1 MPVTTIRIQ
10 NDLPAH
16 SRVAG
21 VLVEFYD
28 LAGVFQTSGTT
39 DANGEVAVTLPAAS
53 YDVFMFK
60 EGVTILP
67 KQPQEI
73 DVLDPPV
80 ENTFRVSCHVRE
92 LPESLDPVK
101 CRVTGKVIGTGG
113 GPSRDRLIFTPIK
126 YLSVIGEDV
135 LLPESRAEFA
145 PDDLGNFDFE
155 LLRGQEYNCY
165 FLHLESLF
173 GGTENCVKAIVP
185 SAGGVQ
191 LDKLLFPLPVSLSFS
206 ESSISIL
213 LADGKNEDINYT
225 IGYSDGSDS
234 GDRPGGVLWAST
246 KTDNSDATVVC
257 AEILGG
263 KLYLTPLAVGTVIV
277 TTVRVLKQDVFW
289 NSPPAYVSE
298 SIEVTV
304 T

>member
-1 MPVTTIRIQ
+1 MPIVTIRIQ
-10 NDLPAH
+10 NDLPAPT
-16 SRVAG
+16 RVEG

-28 LAGVFQTSGTT
+28 LSEVFQTSGTT
-39 DANGEVAVTLPAAS
+39 DVDGEVEVTLPVAT
-53 YDVFMFK
+53 YDIFMFK
-60 EGVTILP
+60 EGVVILP

-73 DVLDPPV
+73 EVLASPE
-80 ENTFRVSCHVRE
+80 ENTFLVSCHVRE

-113 GPSRDRLIFTPIK
+113 GPSKDRLIFTPIK
-126 YLSVIGEDV
+126 YLLVIGEGV
-135 LLPESRAEFA
+135 LLPESRAEFS

-173 GGTENCVKAIVP
+173 GGTEKCVKAIVP

-206 ESSISIL
+206 ESSISIP
-213 LADGKNEDINYT
+213 LADGKNEDIDYT
-225 IGYSDGSDS
+225 IGYSDGSTNE
-234 GDRPGGVLWAST
+234 DRPGGVLWAST
-246 KTDNSDATVVC
+246 TVDNPDDLVVS
-257 AEILGG
+257 AEMLGG
-263 KLYLTPLAVGTVIV
+263 KLTLTPLAVGTATI
-277 TTVRVLKQDVFW
+277 TTVRVLKESVFW
-289 NSPPAYVSE
+289 GSPPAYVSE
-298 SIEVTV
+298 SVEVTV